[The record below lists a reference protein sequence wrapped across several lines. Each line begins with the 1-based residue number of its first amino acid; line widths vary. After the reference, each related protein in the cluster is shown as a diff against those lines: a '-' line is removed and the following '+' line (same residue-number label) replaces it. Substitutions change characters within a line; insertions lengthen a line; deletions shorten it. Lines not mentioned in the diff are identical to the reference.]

1 MKESNDFY
9 DVNKLSIGLLFL
21 FFLVLDIY
29 FSTFSIMIDKLIN
42 FISEKTNN
50 LEYIFSFLKDY
61 YFIVSFLIFIILF
74 LFSFNLLKK
83 ICKTNNC
90 INKKFA
96 KIILYKDV
104 NRVNLIVNEE
114 GHSKLK
120 TPLVIISNITSII
133 LFIIPVYTNIT
144 NLLNSKFVDSLK
156 VYLLMILI
164 VSVIKHLILMLLDS
178 IELKSCNRNYPEIL
192 ADLNANS
199 YSKLIYLSIQAEN
212 HFCLYKTSENDFNK
226 WLLINEEKMILK
238 NERITIYSFHKCN
251 NFFTEKIYS
260 TTLGYQAIVDF
271 KLNINFREM
280 IIQFNKSKFAID
292 NYEKGKFDLIILDF
306 KKFISEID
314 ININEIISK
323 NANNIKIEAI
333 NLLSSDNFDSNPDNF
348 STSYEKFKSNMKTLN
363 SLTLKL
369 TETITSD
376 VQDNLNKK
384 IKEQLPIIYN
394 FLYLKVLIK
403 KIDITEEIQRKI
415 NQKLDFF
422 NNLFTKIIESK
433 IKIDNVNIEN
443 KSIKKDI
450 IQNNSL
456 SKNDNL
462 IEVIFQSIIKAKHQ
476 ISDNKQYGKDDFFN
490 YALNE
495 IKSDQL
501 SKSVLYTM
509 KDSIFESFIS
519 KLNQWE
525 KEDNEETIHQEIV
538 NFVTIHFLCLEKK

>member
-306 KKFISEID
+306 KKFID
-314 ININEIISK
+314 
-323 NANNIKIEAI
+323 
-333 NLLSSDNFDSNPDNF
+333 
-348 STSYEKFKSNMKTLN
+348 
-363 SLTLKL
+363 
-369 TETITSD
+369 
-376 VQDNLNKK
+376 
-384 IKEQLPIIYN
+384 
-394 FLYLKVLIK
+394 
-403 KIDITEEIQRKI
+403 R
-415 NQKLDFF
+415 
-422 NNLFTKIIESK
+422 
-433 IKIDNVNIEN
+433 
-443 KSIKKDI
+443 
-450 IQNNSL
+450 
-456 SKNDNL
+456 
-462 IEVIFQSIIKAKHQ
+462 
-476 ISDNKQYGKDDFFN
+476 
-490 YALNE
+490 
-495 IKSDQL
+495 
-501 SKSVLYTM
+501 KSV
-509 KDSIFESFIS
+509 
-519 KLNQWE
+519 
-525 KEDNEETIHQEIV
+525 V
-538 NFVTIHFLCLEKK
+538 